1 MKIER
6 VRLKNFCG
14 VDEVEVRLS
23 PTGVTLIHGPNE
35 AGKST
40 LMTAVDVLFDHRD
53 DSRREEVRNTKHVSK
68 DVGAEVEAD
77 IEIGD
82 YRFTYFKRF
91 HKDRETVLKI
101 HSPRAENLSGR
112 EAHERVRQILDGSV
126 DTGLWQALRILQ
138 GGILGMPALHDQR
151 ALSEALDRAAGQA
164 EAGDKENALFEA
176 AYAEYGQYYTD
187 TGREKEPSLGQ
198 ARSRA
203 AEATAKEQ
211 VLQSDLTALEAEV
224 TRHATLEKS
233 LVSLKRRLAGLDA
246 SQARAQETWETV
258 SKLTDGVERAL
269 SAKQLADHAVQR
281 AQGAL
286 EQRNELIDQGAVS
299 AKKVQDAESL
309 HDQTAAALDSATE
322 SLSEARTKRDLATAT
337 ATRRDAEESIRRA
350 DLEFREEEFELVRMQ
365 ERLQHVTDADD
376 AAAQA
381 SAIVSATKITEQL
394 RNEIRTAEVRLK
406 TEQGILN
413 SASPKISITSLESV
427 PITID
432 GEALTLQAG
441 QAREFPVNETVSV
454 RIGSVAEVRVEP
466 GTSADAL
473 KQAVADAESALAK
486 ACAQAGVANAEEAET
501 AWASLADAKRTLAD
515 RDRVT
520 KEHLR
525 DLTRKELDIRI
536 QASKAKVDAYEANR
550 TSEIAL
556 PSTSDECKALL
567 GSATTAAA
575 EARADQMRAE
585 AVFGEVQEYHTRC
598 REEHARSSATLEREQ
613 QDQRNAVRRL
623 EQARALSS
631 DAALASALET
641 AEANAET
648 ASANFTAAENWLEGA
663 DPESAKSMLETATTA
678 AKAAREQ
685 FDAQDRELIGLRTK
699 LDLVGDK
706 GLAEA
711 LAESKRVAFEAEDSL
726 ARLQRR
732 ALAAELLYETL
743 SAERQAMRRAYVAP
757 LRDGIERLGRHV
769 FGSTFR
775 VDVDERLQVVSRTV
789 DGVTV
794 SVKQL
799 STGAQ
804 EQLGLLVRLA
814 AASMVSNDGGVPLV
828 LDDALGSTDEDRLE
842 TMGAVLRVASQDTQT
857 IIITCAPER
866 YIHCGAQSSVA
877 LSRTAILRG

>member
-14 VDEVEVRLS
+14 VDEVEVRLA

-53 DSRREEVRNTKHVSK
+53 DSRKEEVRSTKHVSK

-91 HKDRETVLKI
+91 HKDRETVLTI

-138 GGILGMPALHDQR
+138 GGNLEMPALHDQR

-164 EAGDKENALFEA
+164 KAGDKENALFEA

-187 TGREKEPSLGQ
+187 TGKEKEPSLGQ
-198 ARSRA
+198 ARTRA

-211 VLQSDLTALEAEV
+211 GLQSELNAVEADV

-233 LVSLKRRLAGLDA
+233 LATLKRGLAALDA
-246 SQARAQETWETV
+246 SQAKAQANWETV
-258 SKLTDGVERAL
+258 SKLAEGLELAR
-269 SAKQLADHAVQR
+269 SAKHLADHAMQS
-281 AQGAL
+281 AQSAL
-286 EQRNELIDQGAVS
+286 QQRNELIELAAAS
-299 AKKVQDAESL
+299 EEKVQEAKSL
-309 HDQTAAALDSATE
+309 HDQTTAALDSATD

-337 ATRRDAEESIRRA
+337 ATRRDTEESIRRA

-365 ERLQHVTDADD
+365 ERLQHVTHADN

-381 SAIVSATKITEQL
+381 SAVVSATKITEQL
-394 RNEIRTAEVRLK
+394 RTTIRNAEVRLK

-413 SASPKISITSLESV
+413 SASPKISITPLESV
-427 PITID
+427 PIAIN
-432 GEALTLQAG
+432 GEALTLQVG
-441 QAREFPVNETVSV
+441 QARALSVNETVSV
-454 RIGSVAEVRVEP
+454 KIGVVAEVRVEP

-473 KQAVADAESALAK
+473 RQKVADAEGALAK
-486 ACAQAGVANAEEAET
+486 ACAQAGVADADEAEA

-515 RDRVT
+515 RDRVA

-525 DLTRKELDIRI
+525 DLTRDELGKRI
-536 QASKAKVDAYEANR
+536 HASKAKVDAYEAKR
-550 TSEIAL
+550 ASEIAL

-567 GSATTAAA
+567 DSATTAAA
-575 EARADQMRAE
+575 EARAVQKKAE
-585 AVFGEVQEYHTRC
+585 AVFGEVQEHHTRC
-598 REEHARSSATLEREQ
+598 REEHARSSAKHEREQ
-613 QDQRNAVRRL
+613 QDHKNAVGRL
-623 EQARALSS
+623 ERERALSS
-631 DAALASALET
+631 DSALASARET
-641 AEANAET
+641 AEASAKT
-648 ASANFTAAENWLEGA
+648 ASANFTAAKNRLEGA
-663 DPESAKSMLETATTA
+663 DPESAKSMWETATEA
-678 AKAAREQ
+678 AKEAREH
-685 FDAQDRELIGLRTK
+685 FYAQDSVLIGLRTR
-699 LDLVGDK
+699 LDIVGDK

-726 ARLQRR
+726 SRLQRR
-732 ALAAELLYETL
+732 ALAAKLLYETL
-743 SAERQAMRRAYVAP
+743 SDERQAMRRAYVAP

-814 AASMVSNDGGVPLV
+814 AASMVSKSGGVPLV
-828 LDDALGSTDEDRLE
+828 LDDALGSSDEGRLE
-842 TMGAVLRVASQDTQT
+842 AMGAVLRVASQDTQT

-866 YIHCGAQSSVA
+866 YVHVGAKSSVA
-877 LSRTAILRG
+877 INRPVV

>member
-1 MKIER
+1 MKIKR
-6 VRLKNFCG
+6 IRLKNFCG

-40 LMTAVDVLFDHRD
+40 LMTAVDVLFDYLD
-53 DSRREEVRNTKHVSK
+53 DSKREEVRNTQHVSK

-101 HSPRAENLSGR
+101 YSPRAENLSGR

-138 GGILGMPALHDQR
+138 GGNLGMPALHDQR

-176 AYAEYGQYYTD
+176 AYTEYGQYYTD
-187 TGREKEPSLGQ
+187 TGKGKPSLVQ

-203 AEATAKEQ
+203 AAASAEEQ
-211 VLQSDLTALEAEV
+211 GLQSELTALEADV
-224 TRHATLEKS
+224 TRHASLEKS
-233 LVSLKRRLAGLDA
+233 LATLKHGLAELDA
-246 SQARAQETWETV
+246 AQSRAQATWETV
-258 SKLTDGVERAL
+258 SRLAEVVDRAR

-286 EQRNELIDQGAVS
+286 EQRNELIDQQAAS
-299 AKKVQDAESL
+299 EKKVQDAKSL
-309 HDQTAAALDSATE
+309 HDQTTAALNSATE

-337 ATRRDAEESIRRA
+337 ATSRDAEESIRRA

-381 SAIVSATKITEQL
+381 SAVVSTTKITEQL
-394 RNEIRTAEVRLK
+394 RTTIRNAEVRLK

-413 SASPKISITSLESV
+413 SASPKISITSLESG
-427 PITID
+427 PIAID

-486 ACAQAGVANAEEAET
+486 ACARAGVANAEEAET

-525 DLTRKELDIRI
+525 DLTREELGIRI

-550 TSEIAL
+550 SSEIAL
-556 PSTSDECKALL
+556 PSTSDECRALL
-567 GSATTAAA
+567 GSATMAAA
-575 EARADQMRAE
+575 EARANQMRAE
-585 AVFGEVQEYHTRC
+585 AVFGKVQEYHTRC

-613 QDQRNAVRRL
+613 QDHQNAVQRL

-631 DAALASALET
+631 DAALTSALET
-641 AEANAET
+641 AEANAGT
-648 ASANFTAAENWLEGA
+648 ASANFTAAENRLEGA
-663 DPESAKSMLETATTA
+663 DPESAKSMFETATAA

-732 ALAAELLYETL
+732 ALAAKLLYETL

-757 LRDGIERLGRHV
+757 LREGIERLGRLV

-775 VDVDERLQVVSRTV
+775 VDVDERLQVVRRTV

-814 AASMVSNDGGVPLV
+814 AASMVSKNGGVPLV
-828 LDDALGSTDEDRLE
+828 LDDALGSSDEDRLKA
-842 TMGAVLRVASQDTQT
+842 MGAVLRVASQDSQT

-866 YIHCGAQSSVA
+866 YVHVGAQSSVA
-877 LSRTAILRG
+877 LSRTITLTG